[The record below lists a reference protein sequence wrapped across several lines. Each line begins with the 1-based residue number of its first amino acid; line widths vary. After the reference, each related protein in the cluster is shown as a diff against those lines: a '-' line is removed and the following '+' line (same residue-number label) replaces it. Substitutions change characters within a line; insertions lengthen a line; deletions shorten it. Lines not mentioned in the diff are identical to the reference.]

1 MRAGRFQPSR
11 HWVLSRNAAKGWTRA
26 ARCLLV
32 LLACLAQLLVPAQHR
47 HAQPTVSHS
56 TVFTTAATGS
66 GLALANFD
74 EGKSAV
80 RCTLAGGDLDSH
92 NDGTPPPCQQDDC
105 PCCPTVHAAA
115 VILPPETTQAAFS
128 PRLLKAIAPPAL
140 LGTLRRFAA
149 FAGQP
154 RAPPI
159 LI

>member
-32 LLACLAQLLVPAQHR
+32 VLACLAELLVPAQHG
-47 HAQPTVSHS
+47 HAQATVSHS
-56 TVFTTAATGS
+56 AVLSTAATGS

-74 EGKSAV
+74 EAKSAV
-80 RCTLAGGDLDSH
+80 RCTRDLDSH
-92 NDGTPPPCQQDDC
+92 DGGSPPPCQHDDC

-115 VILPPETTQAAFS
+115 GILPPETTQAAFS